1 MATDPTQ
8 FRTRRGCTL
17 ELLDA
22 TATPKTYTLNFGE
35 GTFSYTAAGFTV
47 VRAKDENGD
56 HAGAPRKGEQAG
68 ASQLSFSGRVYDAGG
83 NTAAVVLSDLLR
95 QTGDKGY
102 VGSDWVST
110 NTDSDLQ
117 VYNAKLT
124 IPTIGSNMGATYAWA
139 NVVVEPGGSWEV
151 KADGIFVTVTFS
163 SSSAEPTITRLT

>member
-17 ELLDA
+17 ELVDG
-22 TATPKTYTLNFGE
+22 TGTPKTYTLNFGE
-35 GTFSYTAAGFTV
+35 GTFSWTTAGWTV

-68 ASQLSFSGRVYDAGG
+68 ASQLSFSGRVFDAGA
-83 NTAAVVLSDLLR
+83 NAAAAVLMDLTR
-95 QTGDKGY
+95 QTGNLGY
-102 VGSDWVST
+102 VDASWTST

-117 VYNAKLT
+117 VYTAKLT

-139 NVVVEPGGSWEV
+139 NVVVEAGGSFEV
-151 KADGIFVTVTFS
+151 KADGIFATLTFS
-163 SSSAEPTITRLT
+163 SSAAEPTVTRLT